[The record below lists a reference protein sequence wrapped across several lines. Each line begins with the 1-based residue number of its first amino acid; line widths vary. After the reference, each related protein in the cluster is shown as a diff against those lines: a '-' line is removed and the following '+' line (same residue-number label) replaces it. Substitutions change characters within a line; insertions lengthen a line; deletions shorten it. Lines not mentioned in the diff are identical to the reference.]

1 MQKKIRITQIH
12 GTVRT
17 LPVHRANI
25 AALGLHGIGT
35 MTEKN
40 LNPAIEGMLRKV
52 AHLVKVEEI

>member
-25 AALGLHGIGT
+25 EALGLRGIGST
-35 MTEKN
+35 TEKN
-40 LNPAIEGMLRKV
+40 LNPAVEGMLRKV
-52 AHLVKVEEI
+52 AHLVKVEEV